1 MKKYKY
7 CFTALQCDRF
17 YTKFMRA
24 CDLNIEDVGIQ
35 VKISFISDIEP
46 TQENISKLEKI
57 IEKTQNEKNL
67 ETYFR
72 NVKCSS
78 LKIIEEEE
86 NE

>member
-1 MKKYKY
+1 MKYRY
-7 CFTALQCDRF
+7 YFTALQCNRF
-17 YTKFMRA
+17 YTNFMRT

-57 IEKTQNEKNL
+57 IEQTQNEKNL